1 MFPAILLNWAGCRC
15 GSKSGKAISMDGIV
29 KIDYTGIC
37 DIGKSRKINQDAI
50 AMFSAEE
57 TGVFVAADG
66 MGGHTDGEKASRIIV
81 SEVTKWWQ
89 HFNEKQ
95 YESDFQKMLLSLVQA
110 MEIANL
116 EIYEKL
122 NQGKICG
129 STATVLFLH
138 KGNYGIIYAGD
149 SRCYLYRK
157 KKLKQLTMDEV
168 WENQPELNLSEKNN
182 ASHPNRGKLVNAV
195 GINPS
200 LRYRVLTD
208 KIVCGDVFLLC
219 SDGLYKVCKE
229 RHIEQYISKCRN
241 HAKTEISAEKMLQE
255 VYQNGAGDNISFVI
269 IRLYV

>member
-1 MFPAILLNWAGCRC
+1 
-15 GSKSGKAISMDGIV
+15 MDGIV

-37 DIGKSRKINQDAI
+37 NIGKSRKINQDAI

-89 HFNEKQ
+89 YFNKKQ
-95 YESDFQKMLLSLVQA
+95 YESDFQKMLLSLAQA
-110 MEIANL
+110 VEFANK

-129 STATVLFLH
+129 STAVVLFLY

-157 KKLKQLTMDEV
+157 NKLKQLTDDV
-168 WENQPELNLSEKNN
+168 IWENQPGLSVSEKNDV
-182 ASHPNRGKLVNAV
+182 SHPNRGKLVNAV
-195 GINPS
+195 GIKPS
-200 LRYRVLTD
+200 LQYRVLTD
-208 KIVCGDVFLLC
+208 KTVCGDVFLLC
-219 SDGLYKVCKE
+219 SDGLYKTCEE
-229 RHIEQYISKCRN
+229 RHIEQYISKCRS
-241 HAKTEISAEKMLQE
+241 HAKTEIAAEKMLQE
-255 VYQNGAGDNISFVI
+255 VYKNGARDNVSFVI
-269 IRLYV
+269 VRLYA